1 MLRLLLFSVRDGVI
15 AVESEFIIYKWGFL
29 KGEPSRIENY
39 LETKGNV
46 FTVHCTAVK
55 LKDNCLKLFIDQY
68 YLESTDN
75 TYNIKFQTMTIKL
88 P

>member
-29 KGEPSRIENY
+29 KGEPPRIENY

-55 LKDNCLKLFIDQY
+55 LKR
-68 YLESTDN
+68 
-75 TYNIKFQTMTIKL
+75 
-88 P
+88 

>member
-29 KGEPSRIENY
+29 KGEPPRIENY
-39 LETKGNV
+39 LETKGNI

-55 LKDNCLKLFIDQY
+55 LKRQLFKIIY
-68 YLESTDN
+68 WPVLFRVYG
-75 TYNIKFQTMTIKL
+75 
-88 P
+88 